1 MAWKIWWHVTSQ
13 TWFEAFIMVN
23 ILGTGVLSGLDLEFA
38 DRKPDVNVVVDALS
52 TMTSFVFTFECALK
66 LIAEGRRPLHFFQD
80 PADGFFNTFDFSIV
94 ILGWVFTLYG
104 ESSTA
109 IGAVRML
116 RLVRLLTFI
125 KGVKQLRVIVAGV
138 IQVCS

>member
-1 MAWKIWWHVTSQ
+1 
-13 TWFEAFIMVN
+13 
-23 ILGTGVLSGLDLEFA
+23 
-38 DRKPDVNVVVDALS
+38 
-52 TMTSFVFTFECALK
+52 MTSVVFTFECVLK
-66 LIAEGRRPLHFFQD
+66 IVAEGRRPLNFFQD
-80 PADGFFNTFDFSIV
+80 KADGSFNTFDFSIV

-138 IQVCS
+138 IQVSC

>member
-1 MAWKIWWHVTSQ
+1 
-13 TWFEAFIMVN
+13 
-23 ILGTGVLSGLDLEFA
+23 LSGLDLEFA
-38 DRKPDVNVVVDALS
+38 DRKPGVNVVVDALS
-52 TMTSFVFTFECALK
+52 SMTSVVFTFECVLK
-66 LIAEGRRPLHFFQD
+66 IVAEGRRPLNFFQD
-80 PADGFFNTFDFSIV
+80 KADGSFNTFDFSIV

-138 IQVCS
+138 IQVSC